1 MGYIVCT
8 TVSSLDVRVVIY
20 VVSALGI
27 FLTDLL
33 TSYIACPPVLLESFA
48 WRNKGC
54 RLDISAGDTRG
65 VGDRGAGLE
74 RGGLAAQLLNDR
86 GERLRV
92 HARLGQPHEH
102 SEGRT
107 VEAGVE
113 QLRDVKEDCSRAKKA
128 STGGERA

>member
-74 RGGLAAQLLNDR
+74 RGGLAAQLLDDR

-92 HARLGQPHEH
+92 DARLGQPDEH
-102 SEGRT
+102 RERLAI
-107 VEAGVE
+107 EAGV
-113 QLRDVKEDCSRAKKA
+113 
-128 STGGERA
+128 